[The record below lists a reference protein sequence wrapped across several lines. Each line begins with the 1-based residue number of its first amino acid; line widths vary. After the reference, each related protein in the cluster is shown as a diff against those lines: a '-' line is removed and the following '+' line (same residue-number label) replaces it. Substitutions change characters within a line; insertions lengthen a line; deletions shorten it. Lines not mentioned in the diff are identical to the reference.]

1 MSGFHVS
8 RKLCFCS
15 DKECTYFDNSFRCI
29 SVYLK
34 VGACSVRKEKTT
46 PFGIN
51 LMRSQVLYRAAQEM

>member
-8 RKLCFCS
+8 RKLCFCP

-34 VGACSVRKEKTT
+34 VGACSVML
-46 PFGIN
+46 FAW
-51 LMRSQVLYRAAQEM
+51 MAQPLSV